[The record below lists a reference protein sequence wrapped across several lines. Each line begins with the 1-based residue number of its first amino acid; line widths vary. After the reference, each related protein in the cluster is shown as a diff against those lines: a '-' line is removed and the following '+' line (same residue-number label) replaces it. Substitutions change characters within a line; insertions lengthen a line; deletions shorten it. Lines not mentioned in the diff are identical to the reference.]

1 MAFIEILFWI
11 ALAVVVYTYVGY
23 GVVLWLMVKVKEL
36 FVKPVGRPL
45 LTDEE
50 LPEMTLFIAAYNEEL
65 VVDEKMANCLNIDYP
80 RAKLHIVWC
89 TDGSND
95 RTVERL
101 QQGWPQA
108 TVLHTPE
115 RRGKTAAIN
124 RGMEHVHTPLVAFT
138 DANTMLNK
146 ESLRLIAHAFLDE
159 KVGCVAGEKRIQTG
173 KTADAA
179 QGGEGLYWRYES
191 ALKALDSRLYSAAG
205 AAGELFAI
213 RRELF
218 QPMEEDTLLDD
229 FVLSL
234 RIVEHGYRI
243 AYLKDAYAIET
254 GSANLLEE
262 EKRKVRIAAGGLQS
276 IARLWPLFNPLRYG
290 IFSFQYVSH
299 RVLRWSITPLLLFAL
314 MPLNLVLIFFCE
326 ERTELYV
333 ILWLLQALFYLAG
346 SLGYYL
352 SMRHT
357 KNKLLFVPC
366 YFLFMNFNVLRGM
379 VYLTKRNKNEKGTW
393 EKAKR
398 A

>member
-1 MAFIEILFWI
+1 MAFVEILFWV
-11 ALAVVVYTYVGY
+11 AVAVVVYTYVGY
-23 GVVLWLMVKVKEL
+23 GIILWMMVKVKEW
-36 FVKPVGRPL
+36 FIKPVTLPHP
-45 LTDEE
+45 TDEE
-50 LPEMTLFIAAYNEEL
+50 LPEMTLFITAYNEEQ
-65 VVDEKMANCLNIDYP
+65 VVDEKMANCLDLDYP
-80 RAKLHIVWC
+80 REKLHIVWC

-95 RTVERL
+95 HTVERL
-101 QQGWPQA
+101 SCWPQA

-115 RRGKTAAIN
+115 RKGKSAAMN
-124 RGMEHVHTPLVAFT
+124 RGLQFVHTPLVAFT
-138 DANTMLNK
+138 DANTMLNRA
-146 ESLRLIAHAFLDE
+146 SLRLIAQAFLDQ
-159 KVGCVAGEKRIQTG
+159 KVGCVAGEKRIQTEE
-173 KTADAA
+173 KADAA

-218 QPMEEDTLLDD
+218 QPLEEDTLLDD

-234 RIVEHGYRI
+234 RIVEQGYRI
-243 AYLKDAYAIET
+243 AYLKEAYAMES
-254 GSANLLEE
+254 GSANLAEE

-299 RVLRWSITPLLLFAL
+299 RVLRWSITPVLLFAL
-314 MPLNLVLIFFCE
+314 LPLNVVLLFGT
-326 ERTELYV
+326 ERTALYV

-352 SMRHT
+352 SMRRT

-366 YFLFMNFNVLRGM
+366 YFLFMNLNVLRGM
-379 VYLTKRNKNEKGTW
+379 VYLSTRNDKEKGTW
-393 EKAKR
+393 EKARR

>member
-1 MAFIEILFWI
+1 MAFVEILFWV
-11 ALAVVVYTYVGY
+11 AVAVVVYTYVGY
-23 GVVLWLMVKVKEL
+23 GIILWMMVKVKEW
-36 FVKPVGRPL
+36 FIKPVTLPHP
-45 LTDEE
+45 TDEE
-50 LPEMTLFIAAYNEEL
+50 LPEMTLFITAYNEEL
-65 VVDEKMANCLNIDYP
+65 VVDEKMANCLDLDYP
-80 RAKLHIVWC
+80 REKLHIVWC

-95 RTVERL
+95 HTVERL
-101 QQGWPQA
+101 GCWPQA

-115 RRGKTAAIN
+115 RKGKSAAMN
-124 RGMEHVHTPLVAFT
+124 RGLQYVHTPLVTFT
-138 DANTMLNK
+138 DANTMLNRA
-146 ESLRLIAHAFLDE
+146 SLRLIAQAFLDK
-159 KVGCVAGEKRIQTG
+159 KVGCVAGEKRIQTEE
-173 KTADAA
+173 KADAA

-218 QPMEEDTLLDD
+218 QPLEEDTLLDD

-234 RIVEHGYRI
+234 RIVEQGYRI
-243 AYLKDAYAIET
+243 AYLKEAYAMES
-254 GSANLLEE
+254 GSANLAEE

-299 RVLRWSITPLLLFAL
+299 RVLRWSITPVLLFAL
-314 MPLNLVLIFFCE
+314 LPLNVVLLFGT
-326 ERTELYV
+326 ERTALYI

-346 SLGYYL
+346 NLGYYL
-352 SMRHT
+352 SMRRT

-366 YFLFMNFNVLRGM
+366 YFLFMNLNVLRGM
-379 VYLTKRNKNEKGTW
+379 AYLSTRNDKEKGTW
-393 EKAKR
+393 EKARR

>member
-1 MAFIEILFWI
+1 MAFVEILFWV
-11 ALAVVVYTYVGY
+11 AVAVVVYTYVGY
-23 GVVLWLMVKVKEL
+23 GIILWMMVKVKEW
-36 FVKPVGRPL
+36 FIKPVALPHP
-45 LTDEE
+45 TDEE
-50 LPEMTLFIAAYNEEL
+50 LPEMTLFITAYNEEQ
-65 VVDEKMANCLNIDYP
+65 VVDEKMANCLDLDYP
-80 RAKLHIVWC
+80 REKLHIVWC

-95 RTVERL
+95 HTVERL
-101 QQGWPQA
+101 GCWPQA

-115 RRGKTAAIN
+115 RKGKSAAMN
-124 RGMEHVHTPLVAFT
+124 RGLQYVHTPLVAFT
-138 DANTMLNK
+138 DANTMLNRA
-146 ESLRLIAHAFLDE
+146 SLRLIAQAFLDQ
-159 KVGCVAGEKRIQTG
+159 KVGCVAGEKRIQTEE
-173 KTADAA
+173 KADAA

-218 QPMEEDTLLDD
+218 QPLEEDTLLDD

-234 RIVEHGYRI
+234 RIVEQGYRI
-243 AYLKDAYAIET
+243 AYLKEAYAMES
-254 GSANLLEE
+254 GSANLAEE

-299 RVLRWSITPLLLFAL
+299 RVLRWSITPVLLFAL
-314 MPLNLVLIFFCE
+314 LPLNVVLLFGT
-326 ERTELYV
+326 ERTALYV

-352 SMRHT
+352 SMRRT

-366 YFLFMNFNVLRGM
+366 YFLFMNLNVLRGM
-379 VYLTKRNKNEKGTW
+379 VYLSTRNDKEKGTW
-393 EKAKR
+393 EKAQR

>member
-1 MAFIEILFWI
+1 MAFVEILFWV
-11 ALAVVVYTYVGY
+11 AVAVVVYTYVGY
-23 GVVLWLMVKVKEL
+23 GIILWMMVKVKEW
-36 FVKPVGRPL
+36 FIKPVTLPHP
-45 LTDEE
+45 TDEE
-50 LPEMTLFIAAYNEEL
+50 LPEMTLFITAYNEEQ
-65 VVDEKMANCLNIDYP
+65 VVDEKMANCLDLDYP
-80 RAKLHIVWC
+80 REKLHIVWC

-95 RTVERL
+95 HTVERL
-101 QQGWPQA
+101 GCWPQA

-115 RRGKTAAIN
+115 RKGKSAAMN
-124 RGMEHVHTPLVAFT
+124 RGLQYVHTPLVAFT
-138 DANTMLNK
+138 DANTMLNRA
-146 ESLRLIAHAFLDE
+146 SLRLIAQAFLDQ
-159 KVGCVAGEKRIQTG
+159 KVGCVAGEKRIQTEE
-173 KTADAA
+173 KADAA

-218 QPMEEDTLLDD
+218 QPLEEDTLLDD

-234 RIVEHGYRI
+234 RIVEQGYRI
-243 AYLKDAYAIET
+243 AYLKEAYAMES
-254 GSANLLEE
+254 GSANLAEE

-299 RVLRWSITPLLLFAL
+299 RVLRWSITPVLLFAL
-314 MPLNLVLIFFCE
+314 FPLNVVLLFGT
-326 ERTELYV
+326 ERTALYV

-352 SMRHT
+352 SMRRT

-366 YFLFMNFNVLRGM
+366 YFLFMNLNVLRGM
-379 VYLTKRNKNEKGTW
+379 VYLSTRNDKEKGTW
-393 EKAKR
+393 EKARR

>member
-1 MAFIEILFWI
+1 MAFVEILFWV
-11 ALAVVVYTYVGY
+11 AVAVVVYTYVGY
-23 GVVLWLMVKVKEL
+23 GIILWMMVKVKEW
-36 FVKPVGRPL
+36 FIKPVTLPHP
-45 LTDEE
+45 TDEE
-50 LPEMTLFIAAYNEEL
+50 LPEMTLFITAYNEEQ
-65 VVDEKMANCLNIDYP
+65 VVDEKMANCLDLDYP
-80 RAKLHIVWC
+80 REKLHIVWC

-95 RTVERL
+95 HTVERL
-101 QQGWPQA
+101 SCWPQA

-115 RRGKTAAIN
+115 RKGKSAAMN
-124 RGMEHVHTPLVAFT
+124 RGLQFVHTPLVAFT
-138 DANTMLNK
+138 DANTKLNK
-146 ESLRLIAHAFLDE
+146 ASLRLIAQAFLDQ
-159 KVGCVAGEKRIQTG
+159 KVGCVAGEKRIQTEE
-173 KTADAA
+173 KADAA

-218 QPMEEDTLLDD
+218 QPLEEDTLLDD

-234 RIVEHGYRI
+234 RIVEQGYRI
-243 AYLKDAYAIET
+243 AYLKEAYAMES
-254 GSANLLEE
+254 GSANLAEE

-276 IARLWPLFNPLRYG
+276 IARLWPLFNPQRYG

-299 RVLRWSITPLLLFAL
+299 RVLRWSITPVLLFAL
-314 MPLNLVLIFFCE
+314 LPLNVVLLFGT
-326 ERTELYV
+326 ERTALYV

-352 SMRHT
+352 SMRRT

-366 YFLFMNFNVLRGM
+366 YFLFMNLNVLRGM
-379 VYLTKRNKNEKGTW
+379 VYLSTRNDKEKGTW
-393 EKAKR
+393 EKAQR

>member
-1 MAFIEILFWI
+1 MAFVEILFWV
-11 ALAVVVYTYVGY
+11 AVAVVVYTYVGY
-23 GVVLWLMVKVKEL
+23 GIILWMMVKVKEW
-36 FVKPVGRPL
+36 FIKPVTLPHP
-45 LTDEE
+45 TDEE
-50 LPEMTLFIAAYNEEL
+50 LPEMTLFITAYNEEQ
-65 VVDEKMANCLNIDYP
+65 VVDEKMANCLDLDYP
-80 RAKLHIVWC
+80 REKLHIVWC

-95 RTVERL
+95 HTVERL
-101 QQGWPQA
+101 GCWPQA

-115 RRGKTAAIN
+115 RKGKSAAMN
-124 RGMEHVHTPLVAFT
+124 RGLQFVHTPLVAFT

-146 ESLRLIAHAFLDE
+146 ASLRLIAQAFLDQ
-159 KVGCVAGEKRIQTG
+159 KVGCVAGEKRIQTEE
-173 KTADAA
+173 KADAA

-218 QPMEEDTLLDD
+218 QPLEEDTLLDD

-234 RIVEHGYRI
+234 RIVEQGYRI
-243 AYLKDAYAIET
+243 AYLKEAYAMES
-254 GSANLLEE
+254 GSANLAEE

-299 RVLRWSITPLLLFAL
+299 RVLRWSITPVLLFAL
-314 MPLNLVLIFFCE
+314 LPLNVVLLFGT
-326 ERTELYV
+326 ERTAFYV

-352 SMRHT
+352 SMRRT

-366 YFLFMNFNVLRGM
+366 YFLFMNLNVLRGM
-379 VYLTKRNKNEKGTW
+379 VYLSTRNDKEKGTW
-393 EKAKR
+393 EKARR

>member
-1 MAFIEILFWI
+1 MAFVEILFWV
-11 ALAVVVYTYVGY
+11 AVAVVVYTYVGY
-23 GVVLWLMVKVKEL
+23 GIILWMMVKVKEW
-36 FVKPVGRPL
+36 FIKPVTLPHP
-45 LTDEE
+45 TDEE
-50 LPEMTLFIAAYNEEL
+50 LPEMTLFITAYNEEQ
-65 VVDEKMANCLNIDYP
+65 VVDEKMANCLDLDYP
-80 RAKLHIVWC
+80 REKLHIVWC

-95 RTVERL
+95 HTVERL
-101 QQGWPQA
+101 GCWPQA

-115 RRGKTAAIN
+115 RKGKSAAMN
-124 RGMEHVHTPLVAFT
+124 RGLQFVHTHLVAFT
-138 DANTMLNK
+138 DANTMLNRA
-146 ESLRLIAHAFLDE
+146 SLRLIAQAFLDQ
-159 KVGCVAGEKRIQTG
+159 KVGCVAGEKRIQTEE
-173 KTADAA
+173 KADAA

-218 QPMEEDTLLDD
+218 QPLEEDTLLDD

-234 RIVEHGYRI
+234 RIVEQGYRI
-243 AYLKDAYAIET
+243 AYLKEAYAMES
-254 GSANLLEE
+254 GSANLAEE

-299 RVLRWSITPLLLFAL
+299 RVLRWSITPVLLFAL
-314 MPLNLVLIFFCE
+314 LPLNVVLLFGT
-326 ERTELYV
+326 ERTALYV

-352 SMRHT
+352 SMRRT

-366 YFLFMNFNVLRGM
+366 YFLFMNLNVLRGM
-379 VYLTKRNKNEKGTW
+379 AYLSTRNDKEKGTW
-393 EKAKR
+393 EKAQR

>member
-1 MAFIEILFWI
+1 MAFVEILFWV
-11 ALAVVVYTYVGY
+11 AVAVVVYTYVGY
-23 GVVLWLMVKVKEL
+23 GIILWMMVKVKEW
-36 FVKPVGRPL
+36 FIKPVTLPHP
-45 LTDEE
+45 TDEE
-50 LPEMTLFIAAYNEEL
+50 LPEMTLFITAYNEEQ
-65 VVDEKMANCLNIDYP
+65 VVDEKMANCLDLDYP
-80 RAKLHIVWC
+80 REKLHIVWC

-95 RTVERL
+95 HTVERL
-101 QQGWPQA
+101 GCWPQA

-115 RRGKTAAIN
+115 RKGKSAAMN
-124 RGMEHVHTPLVAFT
+124 RGLQFVHTPLVAFT
-138 DANTMLNK
+138 DANTMLNRA
-146 ESLRLIAHAFLDE
+146 SLRLIAQAFLDQ
-159 KVGCVAGEKRIQTG
+159 KVGCVAGEKRIQTEE
-173 KTADAA
+173 KADAA

-191 ALKALDSRLYSAAG
+191 DLKALDSRLYSAAG

-218 QPMEEDTLLDD
+218 QPLEEDTLLDD

-234 RIVEHGYRI
+234 RIVEQGYRI
-243 AYLKDAYAIET
+243 AYLKEAYAMES
-254 GSANLLEE
+254 GSANLAEE

-299 RVLRWSITPLLLFAL
+299 RVLRWSITPVLLFAL
-314 MPLNLVLIFFCE
+314 LPLNVVLLFGT
-326 ERTELYV
+326 ERTALYV

-352 SMRHT
+352 SMRRT

-366 YFLFMNFNVLRGM
+366 YFLFMNLNVLRGM
-379 VYLTKRNKNEKGTW
+379 AYLSTRNDKEKGTW
-393 EKAKR
+393 EKARR

>member
-1 MAFIEILFWI
+1 MAFVEILFWV
-11 ALAVVVYTYVGY
+11 AVAVVVYTYVGY
-23 GVVLWLMVKVKEL
+23 GIILWMMVKVKEW
-36 FVKPVGRPL
+36 FIKPVTLPHP
-45 LTDEE
+45 TDEE
-50 LPEMTLFIAAYNEEL
+50 LPEMTLFITAYNEEQ
-65 VVDEKMANCLNIDYP
+65 VVDEKMANCLDLDYP
-80 RAKLHIVWC
+80 REKLHIVWC

-95 RTVERL
+95 HTVERL
-101 QQGWPQA
+101 GCWPQA

-115 RRGKTAAIN
+115 RKGKSAAMN
-124 RGMEHVHTPLVAFT
+124 RGLQYVHTPLVAFT
-138 DANTMLNK
+138 DANTMLNRA
-146 ESLRLIAHAFLDE
+146 SLRLIAQAFLDQ
-159 KVGCVAGEKRIQTG
+159 KVGCVAGEKRIQTEE
-173 KTADAA
+173 KADAA

-218 QPMEEDTLLDD
+218 QPLEEDTLLDD

-234 RIVEHGYRI
+234 RIVEQGYRI
-243 AYLKDAYAIET
+243 AYLKEAYAMES
-254 GSANLLEE
+254 GSANLAEE

-299 RVLRWSITPLLLFAL
+299 RVLRWSITPVLLFAL
-314 MPLNLVLIFFCE
+314 LPLNVVLLFGT
-326 ERTELYV
+326 ERTALYV

-352 SMRHT
+352 SMRRT

-366 YFLFMNFNVLRGM
+366 YFLFMNLNVLRGM
-379 VYLTKRNKNEKGTW
+379 VYLSTRNDKEKGTW
-393 EKAKR
+393 EKARR

>member
-1 MAFIEILFWI
+1 MAFVEILFWVSV
-11 ALAVVVYTYVGY
+11 AVVVYTYVGY
-23 GVVLWLMVKVKEL
+23 GIILWMMVKVKEW
-36 FVKPVGRPL
+36 FIKPVTLPHP
-45 LTDEE
+45 TDEE
-50 LPEMTLFIAAYNEEL
+50 LPEMTLFITAYNEEQ
-65 VVDEKMANCLNIDYP
+65 VVDEKMANCLDLDYP
-80 RAKLHIVWC
+80 REKLHIVWC

-95 RTVERL
+95 HTVERL
-101 QQGWPQA
+101 GCWPQA

-115 RRGKTAAIN
+115 RKGKSAAMN
-124 RGMEHVHTPLVAFT
+124 RGLQFVHTPLVAFT
-138 DANTMLNK
+138 DANTMLNRA
-146 ESLRLIAHAFLDE
+146 SLRLIAQAFLDQ
-159 KVGCVAGEKRIQTG
+159 KVGCVAGEKRIQTEE
-173 KTADAA
+173 KADAA

-218 QPMEEDTLLDD
+218 QPLEEDTLLDD

-234 RIVEHGYRI
+234 RIVEQGYRI
-243 AYLKDAYAIET
+243 AYLKEAYAMES
-254 GSANLLEE
+254 GSANLAEE

-299 RVLRWSITPLLLFAL
+299 RVLRWSITPVLLFAL
-314 MPLNLVLIFFCE
+314 LPLNVVLLFGT
-326 ERTELYV
+326 ERTALYV

-352 SMRHT
+352 SMRRT

-366 YFLFMNFNVLRGM
+366 YFLFMNLNVLRGM
-379 VYLTKRNKNEKGTW
+379 AYLSTRNDKEKGTW
-393 EKAKR
+393 EKAQR

>member
-1 MAFIEILFWI
+1 MAFVEILFWV
-11 ALAVVVYTYVGY
+11 AVAVVVYTYVGY
-23 GVVLWLMVKVKEL
+23 GIILWMMVKVKEW
-36 FVKPVGRPL
+36 FIKPVTLPHP
-45 LTDEE
+45 TDEE
-50 LPEMTLFIAAYNEEL
+50 LPEMTLFITAYNEEQ
-65 VVDEKMANCLNIDYP
+65 VVDEKMANCLDLDYP
-80 RAKLHIVWC
+80 REKLHIVWC

-95 RTVERL
+95 HTVERL
-101 QQGWPQA
+101 GCWPQA

-115 RRGKTAAIN
+115 RKGKSAAMN
-124 RGMEHVHTPLVAFT
+124 RGLQFVHTPLVAFT

-146 ESLRLIAHAFLDE
+146 ASLRLIAQAFLDQ
-159 KVGCVAGEKRIQTG
+159 KVGCVAGEKRIQTEE
-173 KTADAA
+173 KADAA

-218 QPMEEDTLLDD
+218 QPLEEDTLLDD

-234 RIVEHGYRI
+234 RIVEQGYRI
-243 AYLKDAYAIET
+243 AYLKEAYAMES
-254 GSANLLEE
+254 GSANLAEE

-299 RVLRWSITPLLLFAL
+299 RVLRWSITPVLLFAL
-314 MPLNLVLIFFCE
+314 LPLNVVLLFGT
-326 ERTELYV
+326 ERTALYV

-352 SMRHT
+352 SMRRT

-366 YFLFMNFNVLRGM
+366 YFLFMNLNVLRGM
-379 VYLTKRNKNEKGTW
+379 VYLSTRNDKEKGTW
-393 EKAKR
+393 EKARR

>member
-1 MAFIEILFWI
+1 MAFVEILFWV
-11 ALAVVVYTYVGY
+11 AVAVVVYTYVGY
-23 GVVLWLMVKVKEL
+23 GIILWMMVKVKEW
-36 FVKPVGRPL
+36 FIKPVTLPHP
-45 LTDEE
+45 TDEE
-50 LPEMTLFIAAYNEEL
+50 LPEMTLFITAYNEEQ
-65 VVDEKMANCLNIDYP
+65 VVDEKMANCLDLDYP
-80 RAKLHIVWC
+80 REKLHIVWC

-95 RTVERL
+95 HTVERL
-101 QQGWPQA
+101 GCWPQA

-115 RRGKTAAIN
+115 RKGKSAAMN
-124 RGMEHVHTPLVAFT
+124 RGLQFVHTPLVAFT
-138 DANTMLNK
+138 DANTMLNRA
-146 ESLRLIAHAFLDE
+146 SLRLIAQAFLDQ
-159 KVGCVAGEKRIQTG
+159 KVGCVAGEKRIQTEE
-173 KTADAA
+173 KADAA

-218 QPMEEDTLLDD
+218 QPLEEDTLLDD

-234 RIVEHGYRI
+234 RIVEQGYRI
-243 AYLKDAYAIET
+243 AYLKEAYAMES
-254 GSANLLEE
+254 GSANLAEE

-299 RVLRWSITPLLLFAL
+299 RVLRWSITPVLLFAL
-314 MPLNLVLIFFCE
+314 LPLNVVLLFGT
-326 ERTELYV
+326 ERTALYV

-352 SMRHT
+352 SMRRT

-366 YFLFMNFNVLRGM
+366 YFLFMNLNVLRGM
-379 VYLTKRNKNEKGTW
+379 VYLSTRNDKEKGTW
-393 EKAKR
+393 EKARR

>member
-1 MAFIEILFWI
+1 MAFVEILFWV
-11 ALAVVVYTYVGY
+11 AVAVVVYTYVGY
-23 GVVLWLMVKVKEL
+23 GIILWMMVKVKEW
-36 FVKPVGRPL
+36 FIKPVALPHP
-45 LTDEE
+45 TDEE
-50 LPEMTLFIAAYNEEL
+50 LPEMTLFITAYNEEQ
-65 VVDEKMANCLNIDYP
+65 VVDEKMANCLDLDYP
-80 RAKLHIVWC
+80 REKLHIVWC

-95 RTVERL
+95 HTVERL
-101 QQGWPQA
+101 GCWPQA

-115 RRGKTAAIN
+115 RKGKSAAMN
-124 RGMEHVHTPLVAFT
+124 RGLQFVHTPLVAFT
-138 DANTMLNK
+138 DANTMLNRA
-146 ESLRLIAHAFLDE
+146 SLRLIAQAFLDQ
-159 KVGCVAGEKRIQTG
+159 KVGCVAGEKRIQTEE
-173 KTADAA
+173 KADAA

-218 QPMEEDTLLDD
+218 QPLEEDTLLDD

-234 RIVEHGYRI
+234 RIVEQGYRI
-243 AYLKDAYAIET
+243 AYLKEAYAMES
-254 GSANLLEE
+254 GSANLAEE

-299 RVLRWSITPLLLFAL
+299 RVLRWSITPVLLFAL
-314 MPLNLVLIFFCE
+314 LPLNVVLLFGT
-326 ERTELYV
+326 ERTALYI

-352 SMRHT
+352 SMRRT

-366 YFLFMNFNVLRGM
+366 YFLFMNLNVLRGM
-379 VYLTKRNKNEKGTW
+379 VYLSTRNDKEKGTW
-393 EKAKR
+393 EKARR

>member
-1 MAFIEILFWI
+1 MAFVEILFWV
-11 ALAVVVYTYVGY
+11 AVAVVVYTYVGY
-23 GVVLWLMVKVKEL
+23 GIILWMMVKVKEW
-36 FVKPVGRPL
+36 FIKPVTLPHP
-45 LTDEE
+45 TDEE
-50 LPEMTLFIAAYNEEL
+50 LPEMTLFITAYNEEQ
-65 VVDEKMANCLNIDYP
+65 VVDEKMANCLDLDYP
-80 RAKLHIVWC
+80 REKLHIVWC

-95 RTVERL
+95 HTVERL
-101 QQGWPQA
+101 SCWPQA

-115 RRGKTAAIN
+115 RKGKSAAMN
-124 RGMEHVHTPLVAFT
+124 RGLQFVHTPLVAFT

-146 ESLRLIAHAFLDE
+146 ASLRLIAQAFLDQ
-159 KVGCVAGEKRIQTG
+159 KVGCVAGEKRIQTEE
-173 KTADAA
+173 KADAA

-218 QPMEEDTLLDD
+218 QPLEEDTLLDD

-234 RIVEHGYRI
+234 RIVEQGYRI
-243 AYLKDAYAIET
+243 AYLKEAYAMES
-254 GSANLLEE
+254 GSANLAEE

-299 RVLRWSITPLLLFAL
+299 RVLRWSITPVLLFAL
-314 MPLNLVLIFFCE
+314 LPLNVVLLFGT
-326 ERTELYV
+326 ERTALYV

-352 SMRHT
+352 SMRRT

-366 YFLFMNFNVLRGM
+366 YFLFMNLNVLRGM
-379 VYLTKRNKNEKGTW
+379 VYLSTRNDKEKGTW
-393 EKAKR
+393 EKARR

>member
-1 MAFIEILFWI
+1 MAFVEILFWV
-11 ALAVVVYTYVGY
+11 AVAVVVYTYVGY
-23 GVVLWLMVKVKEL
+23 GIILWMMVKVKEW
-36 FVKPVGRPL
+36 FIKPVTLPHP
-45 LTDEE
+45 TDEE
-50 LPEMTLFIAAYNEEL
+50 LPEMTLFITAYNEEQ
-65 VVDEKMANCLNIDYP
+65 VVDEKMANCLDLDYP
-80 RAKLHIVWC
+80 REKLHIVWC

-95 RTVERL
+95 HTVERL
-101 QQGWPQA
+101 GCWPQA

-115 RRGKTAAIN
+115 RKGKTAAIN
-124 RGMEHVHTPLVAFT
+124 RGLQFVHTPLVAFT
-138 DANTMLNK
+138 DANTMLNRA
-146 ESLRLIAHAFLDE
+146 SLRLIAQAFLE
-159 KVGCVAGEKRIQTG
+159 QKVGCVAGEKRIQTEE
-173 KTADAA
+173 KADAA

-191 ALKALDSRLYSAAG
+191 ALKALDSRLNSAAG

-218 QPMEEDTLLDD
+218 QPLEEDTLLDD

-234 RIVEHGYRI
+234 RIVEQGYRI
-243 AYLKDAYAIET
+243 AYLKEAYAMES
-254 GSANLLEE
+254 GSANLAEE

-299 RVLRWSITPLLLFAL
+299 RVLRWSITPVLLFAL
-314 MPLNLVLIFFCE
+314 LPLNVVLLFGT
-326 ERTELYV
+326 ERTALYV

-352 SMRHT
+352 SMRRT

-366 YFLFMNFNVLRGM
+366 YFLFMNLNVLRGM
-379 VYLTKRNKNEKGTW
+379 VYLSKRNDKEKGTW
-393 EKAKR
+393 EKARR

>member
-1 MAFIEILFWI
+1 MAFVEILFWV
-11 ALAVVVYTYVGY
+11 AVAVVVYTYVGY
-23 GVVLWLMVKVKEL
+23 GIILWMMVKVKEW
-36 FVKPVGRPL
+36 FIKPVALPHP
-45 LTDEE
+45 TDEE
-50 LPEMTLFIAAYNEEL
+50 LPEMTLFITAYNEEQ
-65 VVDEKMANCLNIDYP
+65 VVDEKMANCLDLDYP
-80 RAKLHIVWC
+80 REKLHIVWC

-95 RTVERL
+95 HTVERL
-101 QQGWPQA
+101 GCWPQA

-115 RRGKTAAIN
+115 RKGKSAAMN
-124 RGMEHVHTPLVAFT
+124 RGLQFVHTPLVAFT
-138 DANTMLNK
+138 DANTMLNRA
-146 ESLRLIAHAFLDE
+146 SLRLIAQAFLDQ
-159 KVGCVAGEKRIQTG
+159 KVGCVAGEKRIQTEE
-173 KTADAA
+173 KADAA

-218 QPMEEDTLLDD
+218 QPLEEDTLLDD

-234 RIVEHGYRI
+234 RIVEQGYRI
-243 AYLKDAYAIET
+243 AYLKEAYAMES
-254 GSANLLEE
+254 GSANLAEE

-299 RVLRWSITPLLLFAL
+299 RVLRWSITPVLLFAL
-314 MPLNLVLIFFCE
+314 LPLNVVLLFGT
-326 ERTELYV
+326 ERTALYI

-352 SMRHT
+352 SMRRT

-366 YFLFMNFNVLRGM
+366 YFLFMNLNVLRGM
-379 VYLTKRNKNEKGTW
+379 VYLSTRNDKEKGTW
-393 EKAKR
+393 EKAQR

>member
-1 MAFIEILFWI
+1 MAFVEILFWV
-11 ALAVVVYTYVGY
+11 AVAVVVYTYVGY
-23 GVVLWLMVKVKEL
+23 GIILWMMVKVKEW
-36 FVKPVGRPL
+36 FIKPVTLPHP
-45 LTDEE
+45 TDEE
-50 LPEMTLFIAAYNEEL
+50 LPEMTLFITAYNEEQ
-65 VVDEKMANCLNIDYP
+65 VVDEKMANCLDLDYP
-80 RAKLHIVWC
+80 REKLHIVWC

-95 RTVERL
+95 HTVERL
-101 QQGWPQA
+101 GCWPQA

-115 RRGKTAAIN
+115 RKGKSAAMN
-124 RGMEHVHTPLVAFT
+124 RGLQFVHTPLVTFT
-138 DANTMLNK
+138 DANTMLNRA
-146 ESLRLIAHAFLDE
+146 SLRLIAQAFLDK
-159 KVGCVAGEKRIQTG
+159 KVGCVAGEKRIQTEE
-173 KTADAA
+173 KADAA

-218 QPMEEDTLLDD
+218 QPLEEDTLLDD

-234 RIVEHGYRI
+234 RIVEQGYRI
-243 AYLKDAYAIET
+243 AYLKEAYAMES
-254 GSANLLEE
+254 GSANLAEE

-299 RVLRWSITPLLLFAL
+299 RVLRWSITPVLLFAL
-314 MPLNLVLIFFCE
+314 LPLNVVLLFGT
-326 ERTELYV
+326 ERTALYV

-352 SMRHT
+352 SMRRT

-366 YFLFMNFNVLRGM
+366 YFLFMNLNVLRGM
-379 VYLTKRNKNEKGTW
+379 AYLSTRNDKEKGTW
-393 EKAKR
+393 EKARR

>member
-1 MAFIEILFWI
+1 MAFVEILFWV
-11 ALAVVVYTYVGY
+11 AVAVVVYTYVGY
-23 GVVLWLMVKVKEL
+23 GIILWMMVKVKEW
-36 FVKPVGRPL
+36 FIKPVTLPHP
-45 LTDEE
+45 TDEE
-50 LPEMTLFIAAYNEEL
+50 LPEMTLFITAYNEEQ
-65 VVDEKMANCLNIDYP
+65 VVDEKMANCLDLDYP
-80 RAKLHIVWC
+80 REKLHIVWC

-95 RTVERL
+95 HTVERL
-101 QQGWPQA
+101 SCWPQA

-115 RRGKTAAIN
+115 RKGKSAAMN
-124 RGMEHVHTPLVAFT
+124 RGLQFVHTPLVAFT

-146 ESLRLIAHAFLDE
+146 ASLRLIAQAFLDQ
-159 KVGCVAGEKRIQTG
+159 KVGCVAGEKRIQTEE
-173 KTADAA
+173 KADAA

-218 QPMEEDTLLDD
+218 QPLEEDTLLDD

-234 RIVEHGYRI
+234 RIVEQGYRI
-243 AYLKDAYAIET
+243 AYLKEAYAMES
-254 GSANLLEE
+254 GSANLAEE

-299 RVLRWSITPLLLFAL
+299 RVLRWSITPVLLFAL
-314 MPLNLVLIFFCE
+314 LPLNVVLLFGT
-326 ERTELYV
+326 ERTALYV

-352 SMRHT
+352 SMRRT

-366 YFLFMNFNVLRGM
+366 YFLFMNLNVLRGM
-379 VYLTKRNKNEKGTW
+379 AYLSTRNDKEKGTW
-393 EKAKR
+393 EKAQR

>member
-1 MAFIEILFWI
+1 MAFVEILFWV
-11 ALAVVVYTYVGY
+11 AVAVVVYTYVGY
-23 GVVLWLMVKVKEL
+23 GIILWMMVKVKEW
-36 FVKPVGRPL
+36 FIKPVTLPHP
-45 LTDEE
+45 TDEE
-50 LPEMTLFIAAYNEEL
+50 LPEMTLFITAYNEEQ
-65 VVDEKMANCLNIDYP
+65 VVDEKMANCLDLDYP
-80 RAKLHIVWC
+80 REKLHIVWC

-95 RTVERL
+95 HTVERL
-101 QQGWPQA
+101 GCWPQA

-115 RRGKTAAIN
+115 RKGKSAAMN
-124 RGMEHVHTPLVAFT
+124 RGLQYVHTPLVAFT

-146 ESLRLIAHAFLDE
+146 ASLRLIAQAFLDQ
-159 KVGCVAGEKRIQTG
+159 KVGCVAGEKRIQTEE
-173 KTADAA
+173 KADAA

-218 QPMEEDTLLDD
+218 QPLEEDTLLDD

-234 RIVEHGYRI
+234 RIVEQGYRI
-243 AYLKDAYAIET
+243 AYLKEAYAMES
-254 GSANLLEE
+254 GSANLAEE

-299 RVLRWSITPLLLFAL
+299 RVLRWSITPVLLFAL
-314 MPLNLVLIFFCE
+314 LPLNVVLLFGT
-326 ERTELYV
+326 ERTALYV

-352 SMRHT
+352 SMRRT

-366 YFLFMNFNVLRGM
+366 YFLFMNLNVLRGM
-379 VYLTKRNKNEKGTW
+379 AYLSTRNDKEKGTW
-393 EKAKR
+393 EKARR

>member
-1 MAFIEILFWI
+1 MAFVEILFWV
-11 ALAVVVYTYVGY
+11 AVAVVVYTYVGY
-23 GVVLWLMVKVKEL
+23 GIILWMMVKVKEW
-36 FVKPVGRPL
+36 FIKPVTLPHP
-45 LTDEE
+45 TDEE
-50 LPEMTLFIAAYNEEL
+50 LPEMTLFITAYNEEQ
-65 VVDEKMANCLNIDYP
+65 VVDEKMANCLDLDYP
-80 RAKLHIVWC
+80 REKLHIVWC

-95 RTVERL
+95 HTVERL
-101 QQGWPQA
+101 GCWPQA

-115 RRGKTAAIN
+115 RKGKSAAMN
-124 RGMEHVHTPLVAFT
+124 RGLQFVHTPLVAFT

-146 ESLRLIAHAFLDE
+146 ASLRLIAQAFLDQ
-159 KVGCVAGEKRIQTG
+159 KVGCVAGEKRIQTEE
-173 KTADAA
+173 KADAA

-218 QPMEEDTLLDD
+218 QPLEEDTLLDD

-234 RIVEHGYRI
+234 RIVEQGYRI
-243 AYLKDAYAIET
+243 AYLKEAYAMES
-254 GSANLLEE
+254 GSANLAEE

-299 RVLRWSITPLLLFAL
+299 RVLRWSITPVLLFAL
-314 MPLNLVLIFFCE
+314 LPLNVVLLFGT
-326 ERTELYV
+326 ERTALYV

-352 SMRHT
+352 SMRRT

-366 YFLFMNFNVLRGM
+366 YFLFMNLNVLRGM
-379 VYLTKRNKNEKGTW
+379 VYLSTRNDKEKGTW
-393 EKAKR
+393 EKAQR

>member
-1 MAFIEILFWI
+1 MAFVEILFWV
-11 ALAVVVYTYVGY
+11 AVAVVVYTYVGY
-23 GVVLWLMVKVKEL
+23 GIILWMMVKVKEW
-36 FVKPVGRPL
+36 FIKPVTLPHP
-45 LTDEE
+45 TDEE
-50 LPEMTLFIAAYNEEL
+50 LPEMTLFITAYNEEQ
-65 VVDEKMANCLNIDYP
+65 VVDEKMANCLDLDYP
-80 RAKLHIVWC
+80 REKLHIVWC

-95 RTVERL
+95 HTVERL
-101 QQGWPQA
+101 GCWPQA

-115 RRGKTAAIN
+115 RKGKSAAMN
-124 RGMEHVHTPLVAFT
+124 RGLQYVHTPLVAFT
-138 DANTMLNK
+138 DANTMLNRA
-146 ESLRLIAHAFLDE
+146 SLRLIAQAFLDQ
-159 KVGCVAGEKRIQTG
+159 KVGCVAGEKRIQTEE
-173 KTADAA
+173 KADAA

-218 QPMEEDTLLDD
+218 QPLEEDTLLDD

-234 RIVEHGYRI
+234 RIVEQGYRI
-243 AYLKDAYAIET
+243 AYLKEAYAMES
-254 GSANLLEE
+254 GSANLAEE

-299 RVLRWSITPLLLFAL
+299 RVLRWSITPVLLFAL
-314 MPLNLVLIFFCE
+314 LPLNVVLLFGT
-326 ERTELYV
+326 ERTALYV

-352 SMRHT
+352 SMRRT

-366 YFLFMNFNVLRGM
+366 YFLFMNLNVLRGM
-379 VYLTKRNKNEKGTW
+379 AYLSTRNDKEKGTW
-393 EKAKR
+393 EKAQR

>member
-1 MAFIEILFWI
+1 MAFVEILFWV
-11 ALAVVVYTYVGY
+11 AVAVVVYTYVGY
-23 GVVLWLMVKVKEL
+23 GIILWMMVKVKEW
-36 FVKPVGRPL
+36 FIKPVTLPHP
-45 LTDEE
+45 TDEE
-50 LPEMTLFIAAYNEEL
+50 LPEMTLFITAYNEEQ
-65 VVDEKMANCLNIDYP
+65 VVDEKMANCLDLDYP
-80 RAKLHIVWC
+80 REKLHIVWC

-95 RTVERL
+95 HTVERL
-101 QQGWPQA
+101 GCWPQA

-115 RRGKTAAIN
+115 RKGKSAAMN
-124 RGMEHVHTPLVAFT
+124 RGLQFVHTPLVAFT

-146 ESLRLIAHAFLDE
+146 ASLRLIAQAFLDQ
-159 KVGCVAGEKRIQTG
+159 KVGCVAGEKRIQTEE
-173 KTADAA
+173 KADAA

-218 QPMEEDTLLDD
+218 QPLEEDTLLDD

-234 RIVEHGYRI
+234 RIVEQGYRI
-243 AYLKDAYAIET
+243 AYLKEAYAMES
-254 GSANLLEE
+254 GSANLAEE

-299 RVLRWSITPLLLFAL
+299 RVLRWSITPVLLFAL
-314 MPLNLVLIFFCE
+314 LPLNVVLLFGT
-326 ERTELYV
+326 ERTALYV

-352 SMRHT
+352 SMRRT

-366 YFLFMNFNVLRGM
+366 YFLFMNLNVLRGM
-379 VYLTKRNKNEKGTW
+379 AYLSTRNDKEKGTW
-393 EKAKR
+393 EKAQR

>member
-1 MAFIEILFWI
+1 MAFVEILFWVSV
-11 ALAVVVYTYVGY
+11 AVVVYTYVGY
-23 GVVLWLMVKVKEL
+23 GIILWMMVKVKEW
-36 FVKPVGRPL
+36 FIKPVTLPHP
-45 LTDEE
+45 TDEE
-50 LPEMTLFIAAYNEEL
+50 LPEMTLFITAYNEEQ
-65 VVDEKMANCLNIDYP
+65 VVDEKMANCLDLDYP
-80 RAKLHIVWC
+80 REKLHIVWC

-95 RTVERL
+95 HTVERL
-101 QQGWPQA
+101 GCWPQA

-115 RRGKTAAIN
+115 RKGKSAAMN
-124 RGMEHVHTPLVAFT
+124 RGLQFVHTPLVTFT
-138 DANTMLNK
+138 DANTMLNRA
-146 ESLRLIAHAFLDE
+146 SLRLIAQAFLDQ
-159 KVGCVAGEKRIQTG
+159 KVGCVAGEKRIQTEE
-173 KTADAA
+173 KADAA

-218 QPMEEDTLLDD
+218 QPLEEDTLLDD

-234 RIVEHGYRI
+234 RIVEQGYRI
-243 AYLKDAYAIET
+243 AYLKEAYAMES
-254 GSANLLEE
+254 GSANLAEE

-299 RVLRWSITPLLLFAL
+299 RVLRWSITPVLLFAL
-314 MPLNLVLIFFCE
+314 LPLNVVLLFGT
-326 ERTELYV
+326 ERTALYV

-352 SMRHT
+352 SMRRT

-366 YFLFMNFNVLRGM
+366 YFLFMNLNVLRGM
-379 VYLTKRNKNEKGTW
+379 AYLSTRNDKEKGTW
-393 EKAKR
+393 EKAQR

>member
-1 MAFIEILFWI
+1 MAFVEILFWV
-11 ALAVVVYTYVGY
+11 AVAVVVYTYVGY
-23 GVVLWLMVKVKEL
+23 GIILWMMVKVKEW
-36 FVKPVGRPL
+36 FIKPVTLPHP
-45 LTDEE
+45 TDEE
-50 LPEMTLFIAAYNEEL
+50 LPEMTLFITAYNEEQ
-65 VVDEKMANCLNIDYP
+65 VVDEKMANCLDLDYP
-80 RAKLHIVWC
+80 REKLHIVWC

-95 RTVERL
+95 HTVERL
-101 QQGWPQA
+101 GCWPQA

-115 RRGKTAAIN
+115 RKGKSAAMN
-124 RGMEHVHTPLVAFT
+124 RGLQFVHTPLVAFT

-146 ESLRLIAHAFLDE
+146 ASLRLIAQAFLDQ
-159 KVGCVAGEKRIQTG
+159 KVGCVAGEKRIQTEE
-173 KTADAA
+173 KADAA

-218 QPMEEDTLLDD
+218 QPLEEDTLLDD

-234 RIVEHGYRI
+234 RIVEQGYRI
-243 AYLKDAYAIET
+243 AYLKEAYAMES
-254 GSANLLEE
+254 GSANLAEE

-299 RVLRWSITPLLLFAL
+299 RVLRWSITPVLLFAL
-314 MPLNLVLIFFCE
+314 LPLNVVLLFGT
-326 ERTELYV
+326 ERTALYV
-333 ILWLLQALFYLAG
+333 ILWLLQTLFYLAG

-352 SMRHT
+352 SMRRT

-366 YFLFMNFNVLRGM
+366 YFLFMNLNVLRGM
-379 VYLTKRNKNEKGTW
+379 VYLSTRNDKEKGTW
-393 EKAKR
+393 EKARR

>member
-1 MAFIEILFWI
+1 MAFVEILFWVSV
-11 ALAVVVYTYVGY
+11 AVVVYTYVGY
-23 GVVLWLMVKVKEL
+23 GIILWMMVKVKEW
-36 FVKPVGRPL
+36 FIKPVTLPHP
-45 LTDEE
+45 TDEE
-50 LPEMTLFIAAYNEEL
+50 LPEMTLFITAYNEEQ
-65 VVDEKMANCLNIDYP
+65 VVDEKMANCLDLDYP
-80 RAKLHIVWC
+80 REKLHIVWC

-95 RTVERL
+95 HTVERL
-101 QQGWPQA
+101 GCWPQA

-115 RRGKTAAIN
+115 RKGKSAAMN
-124 RGMEHVHTPLVAFT
+124 RGLQFVHTPLVTFT
-138 DANTMLNK
+138 DANTMLNRA
-146 ESLRLIAHAFLDE
+146 SLRLIAQAFLDQ
-159 KVGCVAGEKRIQTG
+159 KVGCVAGEKRIQTEE
-173 KTADAA
+173 KADAA

-218 QPMEEDTLLDD
+218 QPLEEDTLLDD

-234 RIVEHGYRI
+234 RIVEQGYRI
-243 AYLKDAYAIET
+243 AYLKEAYAMES
-254 GSANLLEE
+254 GSANLAEE

-299 RVLRWSITPLLLFAL
+299 RVLRWSITPVLLFAL
-314 MPLNLVLIFFCE
+314 LPLNVVLLFGT
-326 ERTELYV
+326 ERTALYV

-352 SMRHT
+352 SMRRT

-366 YFLFMNFNVLRGM
+366 YFLFMNLNVLRGM
-379 VYLTKRNKNEKGTW
+379 VYLSTRNDKEKGTW
-393 EKAKR
+393 EKAQR

>member
-1 MAFIEILFWI
+1 MAFVEILFWV
-11 ALAVVVYTYVGY
+11 AVAVVVYTYVGY
-23 GVVLWLMVKVKEL
+23 GIILWLMVKVKEW
-36 FVKPVGRPL
+36 FVKPVKHPHP
-45 LTDEE
+45 TDEE
-50 LPEMTLFIAAYNEEL
+50 LPEMTLFIAAYNEEQ
-65 VVDEKMANCLNIDYP
+65 VVDEKMANCLDLDYP
-80 RAKLHIVWC
+80 REKLHIVWC

-95 RTVERL
+95 HTVERL
-101 QQGWPQA
+101 GCWPQA
-108 TVLHTPE
+108 TVFHIPE

-124 RGMEHVHTPLVAFT
+124 RGLQFIHTPLVAFT

-146 ESLRLIAHAFLDE
+146 ASLRLIAHAFLDE
-159 KVGCVAGEKRIQTG
+159 KVGCVAGEKRIQTNE
-173 KTADAA
+173 KADAA

-218 QPMEEDTLLDD
+218 QPLEEDTLLDD

-234 RIVEHGYRI
+234 RIVEQGYRI
-243 AYLKDAYAIET
+243 AYLKEAYAMES
-254 GSANLLEE
+254 GSANLFEE

-299 RVLRWSITPLLLFAL
+299 RVLRWSITPVLLFAL
-314 MPLNLVLIFFCE
+314 LPLNLMLLFGT
-326 ERTELYV
+326 ERVGLYL
-333 ILWLLQALFYLAG
+333 ILWLLQSLFYLAG

-352 SMRHT
+352 SMRRT

-366 YFLFMNFNVLRGM
+366 YFLFMNFNVLHGM
-379 VYLTKRNKNEKGTW
+379 IYLFKRNKNEKGTW
-393 EKAKR
+393 EKARR

>member
-1 MAFIEILFWI
+1 MAFVEILFWVSV
-11 ALAVVVYTYVGY
+11 AVVVYTYVGY
-23 GVVLWLMVKVKEL
+23 GIILWMMVKVKEW
-36 FVKPVGRPL
+36 FIKPVTLPHP
-45 LTDEE
+45 TDEE
-50 LPEMTLFIAAYNEEL
+50 LPEMTLFITAYNEEQ
-65 VVDEKMANCLNIDYP
+65 VVDEKMANCLDLDYP
-80 RAKLHIVWC
+80 REKLHIVWC

-95 RTVERL
+95 HTVERL
-101 QQGWPQA
+101 GCWPQA

-115 RRGKTAAIN
+115 RKGKSAAMN
-124 RGMEHVHTPLVAFT
+124 RGLQFVHTPLVTFT
-138 DANTMLNK
+138 DANTMLNRA
-146 ESLRLIAHAFLDE
+146 SLRLIAQAFLDQ
-159 KVGCVAGEKRIQTG
+159 KVGCVAGEKRIQTEE
-173 KTADAA
+173 KADAA

-218 QPMEEDTLLDD
+218 QPLEEDTLLDD

-234 RIVEHGYRI
+234 RIVEQGYRI
-243 AYLKDAYAIET
+243 AYLKEAYAMES
-254 GSANLLEE
+254 GSANLAEE

-276 IARLWPLFNPLRYG
+276 IARLWHLFNPLRYG

-299 RVLRWSITPLLLFAL
+299 RVLRWSITPVLLFAL
-314 MPLNLVLIFFCE
+314 LPLNVVLLFGT
-326 ERTELYV
+326 ERTALYV

-352 SMRHT
+352 SMRRT

-366 YFLFMNFNVLRGM
+366 YFLFMNLNVLRGM
-379 VYLTKRNKNEKGTW
+379 VYLSTRNDKEKGTW
-393 EKAKR
+393 EKAQR

>member
-1 MAFIEILFWI
+1 MAFVEILFWVSV
-11 ALAVVVYTYVGY
+11 AVVVYTYVGY
-23 GVVLWLMVKVKEL
+23 GILLWMMVKVKEW
-36 FVKPVGRPL
+36 FIKPVTLPHP
-45 LTDEE
+45 TDEE
-50 LPEMTLFIAAYNEEL
+50 LPEMTLFITAYNEEQ
-65 VVDEKMANCLNIDYP
+65 VVDEKMANCLDLDYP
-80 RAKLHIVWC
+80 REKLHIVWC

-95 RTVERL
+95 HTVERL
-101 QQGWPQA
+101 GCWPQA

-115 RRGKTAAIN
+115 RKGKSAAMN
-124 RGMEHVHTPLVAFT
+124 RGLQYVHTPLVAFT
-138 DANTMLNK
+138 DANTMLNRA
-146 ESLRLIAHAFLDE
+146 SLRLIAQAFLDE
-159 KVGCVAGEKRIQTG
+159 KVGCVAGEKRIQTEE
-173 KTADAA
+173 KADAA

-218 QPMEEDTLLDD
+218 QPLEEDTLLDD

-234 RIVEHGYRI
+234 RIVEQGYRI
-243 AYLKDAYAIET
+243 AYLKEAYAMES
-254 GSANLLEE
+254 GSANLAEE

-299 RVLRWSITPLLLFAL
+299 RVLRWSITPVLLFAL
-314 MPLNLVLIFFCE
+314 LPLNVVLLFGT
-326 ERTELYV
+326 ERTALYV

-352 SMRHT
+352 SMRRT

-366 YFLFMNFNVLRGM
+366 YFLFMNLNVLHGM
-379 VYLTKRNKNEKGTW
+379 VYLSTRNDKEKGTW
-393 EKAKR
+393 EKARR

>member
-1 MAFIEILFWI
+1 MAFVEILFWV
-11 ALAVVVYTYVGY
+11 AVAVVVYTYVGY
-23 GVVLWLMVKVKEL
+23 GIILWMMVKVKEW
-36 FVKPVGRPL
+36 FIKPVTLPHP
-45 LTDEE
+45 TDEE
-50 LPEMTLFIAAYNEEL
+50 LPEMTLFITAYNEEQ
-65 VVDEKMANCLNIDYP
+65 VVDEKMANCLDLDYP
-80 RAKLHIVWC
+80 REKLHIVWC

-95 RTVERL
+95 HTVERL
-101 QQGWPQA
+101 GCWPQA

-115 RRGKTAAIN
+115 RKGKSAAMN
-124 RGMEHVHTPLVAFT
+124 RGLQFVHTPLVTFT
-138 DANTMLNK
+138 DANTMLNRA
-146 ESLRLIAHAFLDE
+146 SLRLIAQAFLDK
-159 KVGCVAGEKRIQTG
+159 KVGCVAGEKRIQTEE
-173 KTADAA
+173 KADAA

-218 QPMEEDTLLDD
+218 QPLEEDTLLDD

-234 RIVEHGYRI
+234 CIVEQGYRI
-243 AYLKDAYAIET
+243 AYLKEAYAMES
-254 GSANLLEE
+254 GSANLAEE

-299 RVLRWSITPLLLFAL
+299 RVLRWSITPVLLFAL
-314 MPLNLVLIFFCE
+314 LPLNVVLLFGT
-326 ERTELYV
+326 ERTALYV

-352 SMRHT
+352 SMRRT

-366 YFLFMNFNVLRGM
+366 YFLFMNLNVLRGM
-379 VYLTKRNKNEKGTW
+379 AYLSTRNDKEKGTW
-393 EKAKR
+393 EKAQR

>member
-1 MAFIEILFWI
+1 MAFVEILFWV
-11 ALAVVVYTYVGY
+11 AVAVVVYTYVGY
-23 GVVLWLMVKVKEL
+23 GIILWMMVKVKEW
-36 FVKPVGRPL
+36 FIKPVTLPHP
-45 LTDEE
+45 TDEE
-50 LPEMTLFIAAYNEEL
+50 LPEMTLFITAYNEEQ
-65 VVDEKMANCLNIDYP
+65 VVDEKMANCLDLDYP
-80 RAKLHIVWC
+80 REKLHIVWC

-95 RTVERL
+95 HTVERL
-101 QQGWPQA
+101 SCWPQA

-115 RRGKTAAIN
+115 RKGKSAAMN
-124 RGMEHVHTPLVAFT
+124 RGLQFVHTPLVTFT
-138 DANTMLNK
+138 DANTMLNRA
-146 ESLRLIAHAFLDE
+146 SLRLIAQAFLDQ
-159 KVGCVAGEKRIQTG
+159 KVGCVAGEKRIQTEE
-173 KTADAA
+173 KADAA

-218 QPMEEDTLLDD
+218 QPLEEDTLLDD

-234 RIVEHGYRI
+234 RIVEQGYRI
-243 AYLKDAYAIET
+243 AYLKEAYAMES
-254 GSANLLEE
+254 GSANLAEE

-299 RVLRWSITPLLLFAL
+299 RVLRWSITPVLLFAL
-314 MPLNLVLIFFCE
+314 LPLNVVLLFGT
-326 ERTELYV
+326 ERTALYV

-352 SMRHT
+352 SMRRT

-366 YFLFMNFNVLRGM
+366 YFLFMNLNVLRGM
-379 VYLTKRNKNEKGTW
+379 VYLSTRNDKEKGTW
-393 EKAKR
+393 EKARR

>member
-1 MAFIEILFWI
+1 MAFVEILFWV
-11 ALAVVVYTYVGY
+11 AVAVVVYTYVGY
-23 GVVLWLMVKVKEL
+23 GIILWMMVKVKEW
-36 FVKPVGRPL
+36 FIKPVALPHP
-45 LTDEE
+45 TDEE
-50 LPEMTLFIAAYNEEL
+50 LPEMTLFITAYNEEQ
-65 VVDEKMANCLNIDYP
+65 VVDEKMANCLDLDYP
-80 RAKLHIVWC
+80 REKLHIVWC

-95 RTVERL
+95 HTVERL
-101 QQGWPQA
+101 GCWPQA

-115 RRGKTAAIN
+115 RKGKSAAMN
-124 RGMEHVHTPLVAFT
+124 RGLQFVHTPLVAFT
-138 DANTMLNK
+138 DANTMLNRA
-146 ESLRLIAHAFLDE
+146 SLRLIAQAFLDQ
-159 KVGCVAGEKRIQTG
+159 KVGCVAGEKRIQTEE
-173 KTADAA
+173 KADAA

-218 QPMEEDTLLDD
+218 QPLEEDTLLDD

-234 RIVEHGYRI
+234 RIVEQGYRI
-243 AYLKDAYAIET
+243 AYLKEAYAMES
-254 GSANLLEE
+254 GSANLAEE

-299 RVLRWSITPLLLFAL
+299 RVLRWSITPVLLFAL
-314 MPLNLVLIFFCE
+314 LPLNVVLLFGT
-326 ERTELYV
+326 ERTALYV

-352 SMRHT
+352 SMRRT

-366 YFLFMNFNVLRGM
+366 YFLFMNLNVLRGM
-379 VYLTKRNKNEKGTW
+379 VYLSTRNDKEKGTW
-393 EKAKR
+393 EKARR

>member
-1 MAFIEILFWI
+1 MAFVEILFWV
-11 ALAVVVYTYVGY
+11 AVAVVVYTYVGY
-23 GVVLWLMVKVKEL
+23 GIILWMMVKVKEW
-36 FVKPVGRPL
+36 FIKPVTLPHP
-45 LTDEE
+45 TDEE
-50 LPEMTLFIAAYNEEL
+50 LPEMTLFITAYNEEQ
-65 VVDEKMANCLNIDYP
+65 VVDEKMANCLDLDYP
-80 RAKLHIVWC
+80 REKLHIVWC

-95 RTVERL
+95 HTVERL
-101 QQGWPQA
+101 GCWPQA

-115 RRGKTAAIN
+115 RKGKSAAMN
-124 RGMEHVHTPLVAFT
+124 RGLQFVHTPLVAFT
-138 DANTMLNK
+138 DANTMLNRA
-146 ESLRLIAHAFLDE
+146 SLRLIAQAFLDQ
-159 KVGCVAGEKRIQTG
+159 KVGCVAGEKRIQTEE
-173 KTADAA
+173 KADAA

-218 QPMEEDTLLDD
+218 QPLEEDTLLDD

-234 RIVEHGYRI
+234 RIVEQGYRI
-243 AYLKDAYAIET
+243 AYLKEAYAMES
-254 GSANLLEE
+254 GSANLAEE

-299 RVLRWSITPLLLFAL
+299 RVLRWSITPVLLFAL
-314 MPLNLVLIFFCE
+314 LPLNVVLLFGT
-326 ERTELYV
+326 ERTALYV

-352 SMRHT
+352 SMRRT

-366 YFLFMNFNVLRGM
+366 YFLFMNLNVLRGM
-379 VYLTKRNKNEKGTW
+379 AYLSTRNDKEKGTW
-393 EKAKR
+393 EKARR

>member
-1 MAFIEILFWI
+1 MAFVEILFWVSV
-11 ALAVVVYTYVGY
+11 AVVVYTYVGY
-23 GVVLWLMVKVKEL
+23 GIILWMMVKVKEW
-36 FVKPVGRPL
+36 FIKPVTLPHP
-45 LTDEE
+45 TDEE
-50 LPEMTLFIAAYNEEL
+50 LPEMTLFITAYNEEQ
-65 VVDEKMANCLNIDYP
+65 VVDEKMANCLDLDYP
-80 RAKLHIVWC
+80 REKLHIVWC

-95 RTVERL
+95 HTVERL
-101 QQGWPQA
+101 GCWPQA

-115 RRGKTAAIN
+115 RKGKTAAIN
-124 RGMEHVHTPLVAFT
+124 RGLQFVHTPLVAFT
-138 DANTMLNK
+138 DANTMLNRA
-146 ESLRLIAHAFLDE
+146 SLRLIAQAFLE
-159 KVGCVAGEKRIQTG
+159 QKVGCVAGEKRIQTEE
-173 KTADAA
+173 KADAA

-218 QPMEEDTLLDD
+218 QPLEEDTLLDD

-234 RIVEHGYRI
+234 RIVEQGYRI
-243 AYLKDAYAIET
+243 AYLKEAYAMES
-254 GSANLLEE
+254 GSANLAEE

-299 RVLRWSITPLLLFAL
+299 RVLRWSITPVLLFAL
-314 MPLNLVLIFFCE
+314 LPLNVVLLFGT
-326 ERTELYV
+326 ERTALYV

-352 SMRHT
+352 SMRRT

-366 YFLFMNFNVLRGM
+366 YFLFMNLNVLRGM
-379 VYLTKRNKNEKGTW
+379 VYLSTRNDKEKGTW
-393 EKAKR
+393 EKAQR

>member
-1 MAFIEILFWI
+1 MAFVEILFWV
-11 ALAVVVYTYVGY
+11 AVAVVVYTYVGY
-23 GVVLWLMVKVKEL
+23 GIILWMMVKVKEW
-36 FVKPVGRPL
+36 FIKPVTLPHP
-45 LTDEE
+45 TDEE
-50 LPEMTLFIAAYNEEL
+50 LPEMTLFITAYNEEQ
-65 VVDEKMANCLNIDYP
+65 VVDEKMANCLDLDYP
-80 RAKLHIVWC
+80 REKLHIVWC

-95 RTVERL
+95 HTVERL
-101 QQGWPQA
+101 SCWPQA

-115 RRGKTAAIN
+115 RKGKSAAMN
-124 RGMEHVHTPLVAFT
+124 RGLQFVHTPLVAFT

-146 ESLRLIAHAFLDE
+146 ASLRLIAQAFLDQ
-159 KVGCVAGEKRIQTG
+159 KVGCVAGEKRIQTEE
-173 KTADAA
+173 KADAA

-218 QPMEEDTLLDD
+218 QPLEEDTLLDD

-234 RIVEHGYRI
+234 RIVEQGYRI
-243 AYLKDAYAIET
+243 AYLKEAYAMES
-254 GSANLLEE
+254 GSANLAEE

-299 RVLRWSITPLLLFAL
+299 RVLRWSITPVLLFAL
-314 MPLNLVLIFFCE
+314 LPLNVVLLFGT
-326 ERTELYV
+326 ERTALYV

-352 SMRHT
+352 SMRRT

-366 YFLFMNFNVLRGM
+366 YFLFMNLNVLRGM
-379 VYLTKRNKNEKGTW
+379 VYLSTRNDKEKGTW
-393 EKAKR
+393 EKAQR

>member
-1 MAFIEILFWI
+1 MAFVEILFWVSV
-11 ALAVVVYTYVGY
+11 AVVVYTYVGY
-23 GVVLWLMVKVKEL
+23 GIILWMMVKVKEW
-36 FVKPVGRPL
+36 FIKPVTLPHP
-45 LTDEE
+45 TDEE
-50 LPEMTLFIAAYNEEL
+50 LPEMTLFITAYNEEQ
-65 VVDEKMANCLNIDYP
+65 VVDEKMANCLDLDYP
-80 RAKLHIVWC
+80 REKLHIVWC

-95 RTVERL
+95 HTVERL
-101 QQGWPQA
+101 GCWPQA

-115 RRGKTAAIN
+115 RKGKSAAMN
-124 RGMEHVHTPLVAFT
+124 RGLQFVHTPLVAFT
-138 DANTMLNK
+138 DANTMLNRA
-146 ESLRLIAHAFLDE
+146 SLRLIAQAFLE
-159 KVGCVAGEKRIQTG
+159 QKVGCVAGEKRIQTEE
-173 KTADAA
+173 KADAA

-218 QPMEEDTLLDD
+218 QPLEEDTLLDD

-234 RIVEHGYRI
+234 RIVEQGYRI
-243 AYLKDAYAIET
+243 AYLKEAYAMES
-254 GSANLLEE
+254 GSANLAEE

-299 RVLRWSITPLLLFAL
+299 RVLRWSITPVLLFAL
-314 MPLNLVLIFFCE
+314 LPLNVVLLFGT
-326 ERTELYV
+326 ERTALYV

-352 SMRHT
+352 SMRRT

-366 YFLFMNFNVLRGM
+366 YFLFMNLNVLRGM
-379 VYLTKRNKNEKGTW
+379 AYLSTRNDKEKGTW
-393 EKAKR
+393 EKARR

>member
-1 MAFIEILFWI
+1 MAFVEILFWV
-11 ALAVVVYTYVGY
+11 AVAVVVYTYVGY
-23 GVVLWLMVKVKEL
+23 GIILWMMVKVKEW
-36 FVKPVGRPL
+36 FIKPVTLPHP
-45 LTDEE
+45 TDEE
-50 LPEMTLFIAAYNEEL
+50 LPEMTLFITAYNEEQ
-65 VVDEKMANCLNIDYP
+65 VVDEKMANCLDLDYP
-80 RAKLHIVWC
+80 REKLHIVWC

-95 RTVERL
+95 HTVERL
-101 QQGWPQA
+101 GCWPQA

-115 RRGKTAAIN
+115 RKGKSAAMN
-124 RGMEHVHTPLVAFT
+124 RGLQFVHTPLVAFT

-146 ESLRLIAHAFLDE
+146 ASLRLIAQAFLDQ
-159 KVGCVAGEKRIQTG
+159 KVGCVAGEKRIQTEE
-173 KTADAA
+173 KADAA

-218 QPMEEDTLLDD
+218 QPLEEDTLLDD

-234 RIVEHGYRI
+234 RIVEQGYRI
-243 AYLKDAYAIET
+243 AYLKEAYAMES
-254 GSANLLEE
+254 GSANLAEE

-299 RVLRWSITPLLLFAL
+299 RVLRWSITPVLLFAL
-314 MPLNLVLIFFCE
+314 LPLNVVLLFGT
-326 ERTELYV
+326 ERTALYV

-352 SMRHT
+352 SMRRT

-366 YFLFMNFNVLRGM
+366 YFLFMNLNVLRGM
-379 VYLTKRNKNEKGTW
+379 AYLSTRNDKEKGTW
-393 EKAKR
+393 EKARR